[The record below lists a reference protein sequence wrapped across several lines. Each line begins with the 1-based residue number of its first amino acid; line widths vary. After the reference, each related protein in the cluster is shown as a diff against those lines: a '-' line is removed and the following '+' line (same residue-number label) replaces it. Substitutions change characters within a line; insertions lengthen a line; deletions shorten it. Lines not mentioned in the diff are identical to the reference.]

1 MKIIALEE
9 KLVKHLWLRT
19 WNELKL
25 PKTKVITT
33 RISFTT
39 LRTAR
44 TFNRN
49 IMFTTGKYYSRK
61 VEQYCHRKKKGR
73 GLGRKKQWRNG
84 CFMQMMMKM
93 LLFMEV
99 LQLKKHF
106 HIHYD
111 CWSSQKPYEIWLL
124 FQFYKW
130 VNRLKVLQLAHAI
143 LVIKYLIKIC
153 CSVTKTCLTL
163 CNLMDCNTPG
173 SSVLQY
179 LLEIAQSNSP
189 SNEYSGLISFRTDWL
204 DLLKVQLKFRITEN
218 YRFKL

>member
-25 PKTKVITT
+25 PNTKVITT

-49 IMFTTGKYYSRK
+49 IMFTTGKSYSRK

-143 LVIKYLIKIC
+143 LVIKYLIKFVVQ
-153 CSVTKTCLTL
+153 SLRLVWLFATSWTVTRQAPLSSSISWKLLKATVLPMNIQGWFPLGLT
-163 CNLMDCNTPG
+163 
-173 SSVLQY
+173 
-179 LLEIAQSNSP
+179 
-189 SNEYSGLISFRTDWL
+189 GLIF
-204 DLLKVQLKFRITEN
+204 LKSN
-218 YRFKL
+218 